1 MSGTFGT
8 VFGPIATVVGTGIK
22 VFAFSTFCTAVH
34 AANGTSLM
42 WLIMLS
48 KVISPITAA
57 GSFIGIGFPE
67 VVFVAGEPTPLLQT
81 IFFPDLTHVSFVP
94 FASAVVPTFGQLAPA
109 VGVAACA
116 WASVNED
123 ARIIRD
129 VKIESLRI
137 AIYLSVDL
145 TPSPGLTLP
154 KLCQEWRINI
164 R

>member
-1 MSGTFGT
+1 MGV
-8 VFGPIATVVGTGIK
+8 VFGPTVIVVGIEGR

-42 WLIMLS
+42 WSIMLS

-57 GSFIGIGFPE
+57 GSFMGIGFCL
-67 VVFVAGEPTPLLQT
+67 VAFVEAEATPLLQT
-81 IFFPDLTHVSFVP
+81 IFFPDLTQVSFVP
-94 FASAVVPTFGQLAPA
+94 LASVVVPIFEQLAPA

-116 WASVNED
+116 WASINED

-145 TPSPGLTLP
+145 TPSPGLTLL